1 MTMAYLAFLLGLL
14 IGAALVFILMGR
26 ENTRLRVDNA
36 RLQTQMDQ
44 AGMRVEERRQE
55 MERQVEA
62 TKQELALRTQEL
74 LRQNADRLKQEN
86 SEHMTLLTTPLREAI
101 SEMRRALEDTTKHS
115 AEDNASLREL
125 LAQMMRSNREI
136 GEQAE
141 LLANVLRRD
150 SQAAGY
156 MGEVILGDLL
166 AAQGLVEG
174 VHYESQPYLRDAK
187 GRKARNEDTGAA
199 MRPDF
204 ILHYPQ
210 GQDVVIDS
218 KVSMA
223 AYERYVNATDPDEK
237 AKALKAH
244 MQSVR
249 KHVDELAGKDYSRYL
264 DPGRQAVDFVLMF
277 VPFES
282 SLQLALANDPSLWH
296 EAFRRKVFI
305 TSEQNLTA
313 ILHMIHVAWVQNQQA
328 QNQRLVFGLA
338 EQLID
343 RLGDFIKRYTALGE
357 RLEQARRAFDDCG
370 KKLYAGNQSV
380 VKKAHELIDM
390 GAKENPDRR
399 IPPAQDELPG

>member
-1 MTMAYLAFLLGLL
+1 MVYLAFMLGLL

-36 RLQTQMDQ
+36 RLQTQLEQTGKRM
-44 AGMRVEERRQE
+44 EERRQE
-55 MERQVEA
+55 MDRQVEA

-187 GRKARNEDTGAA
+187 GRKARNEDTGSA

-223 AYERYVNATDPDEK
+223 AYERYVNATDPEEK

-244 MQSVR
+244 IQSVR

-277 VPFES
+277 MPFES

-296 EAFRRKVFI
+296 EAFERKVFI

-357 RLEQARRAFDDCG
+357 RLEQAKRAFDDCG

>member
-1 MTMAYLAFLLGLL
+1 MVYLAFILGLL

-36 RLQTQMDQ
+36 RLQTQLEQ
-44 AGMRVEERRQE
+44 AGKRMEERRQE
-55 MERQVEA
+55 MGRQVEA

-74 LRQNADRLKQEN
+74 LRQNADRLKREN
-86 SEHMTLLTTPLREAI
+86 AEHMTLLTTPLREAI

-187 GRKARNEDTGAA
+187 GRKARNEDTGSA

-223 AYERYVNATDPDEK
+223 AYERYVNATDPEEK

-244 MQSVR
+244 IQSVR

-277 VPFES
+277 MPFES

-296 EAFRRKVFI
+296 EAFERKVFI

-357 RLEQARRAFDDCG
+357 RLEQAKRAFDDCG

-399 IPPAQDELPG
+399 IPPAQDELPA

>member
-1 MTMAYLAFLLGLL
+1 MVYLAFILGLL

-36 RLQTQMDQ
+36 RLQTQLEQ
-44 AGMRVEERRQE
+44 AGKRMEERRQE

-74 LRQNADRLKQEN
+74 LRQNADRLKREN
-86 SEHMTLLTTPLREAI
+86 AEHMTLLTTPLREAI

-187 GRKARNEDTGAA
+187 GRKARNEDTGSA

-223 AYERYVNATDPDEK
+223 AYERYVNATDPEEK

-244 MQSVR
+244 IQSVR

-277 VPFES
+277 MPFES

-296 EAFRRKVFI
+296 EAFERKVFI

-357 RLEQARRAFDDCG
+357 RLEQAKRAFDDCG

>member
-1 MTMAYLAFLLGLL
+1 MVYLAFILGLL

-36 RLQTQMDQ
+36 RLQTQLEQ
-44 AGMRVEERRQE
+44 AGKRMEERRQE

-223 AYERYVNATDPDEK
+223 AYERYVNATDPEEK

-244 MQSVR
+244 IQSVR

-277 VPFES
+277 MPFES

-296 EAFRRKVFI
+296 EAFERKVFI

-399 IPPAQDELPG
+399 IPPAQEELPG

>member
-1 MTMAYLAFLLGLL
+1 MVYLAFMLGLL

-36 RLQTQMDQ
+36 RLQTQLEQTGKRM
-44 AGMRVEERRQE
+44 EERRQE
-55 MERQVEA
+55 MDRQVEA

-141 LLANVLRRD
+141 LLANVLRR
-150 SQAAGY
+150 
-156 MGEVILGDLL
+156 E
-166 AAQGLVEG
+166 
-174 VHYESQPYLRDAK
+174 DAK
-187 GRKARNEDTGAA
+187 GRKARNEDTGSA

-223 AYERYVNATDPDEK
+223 AYERYVNATDPEEK

-244 MQSVR
+244 IQSVR

-277 VPFES
+277 MPFES
-282 SLQLALANDPSLWH
+282 SLQLALANDSSLWH
-296 EAFRRKVFI
+296 EAFERKVFI

-343 RLGDFIKRYTALGE
+343 RLGD
-357 RLEQARRAFDDCG
+357 G

-399 IPPAQDELPG
+399 IPPAQDELPA

>member
-1 MTMAYLAFLLGLL
+1 MVYLAFILGLL

-36 RLQTQMDQ
+36 RLQTQLEQ
-44 AGMRVEERRQE
+44 AGKRMEERRQE
-55 MERQVEA
+55 MDRQVEA

-74 LRQNADRLKQEN
+74 LRQNADRLKREN
-86 SEHMTLLTTPLREAI
+86 AEHMTLLTAPLREAI

-223 AYERYVNATDPDEK
+223 AYERYVNATDPEEK

-244 MQSVR
+244 IQSVR

-277 VPFES
+277 MPFES

-296 EAFRRKVFI
+296 EAFERKVFI

-357 RLEQARRAFDDCG
+357 RLEQVRRAFDDCG

>member
-1 MTMAYLAFLLGLL
+1 MVYLAFILGLL

-36 RLQTQMDQ
+36 RLQTQLEQ
-44 AGMRVEERRQE
+44 AGKRMEERRQE

-86 SEHMTLLTTPLREAI
+86 AEHMTLLTTPLREAI

-187 GRKARNEDTGAA
+187 GRKARNEDTGSA

-223 AYERYVNATDPDEK
+223 AYERYVNATDPEEK

-244 MQSVR
+244 IQSVR

-277 VPFES
+277 MPFES

-296 EAFRRKVFI
+296 EAFERKVFI

-357 RLEQARRAFDDCG
+357 RLEQAKRAFDDCG

-399 IPPAQDELPG
+399 IPPAQDELPA

>member
-1 MTMAYLAFLLGLL
+1 MVYLAFILGLL

-36 RLQTQMDQ
+36 RLQTQLEQ
-44 AGMRVEERRQE
+44 AGKRMEERRQE

-187 GRKARNEDTGAA
+187 GRKARNEDTGSA

-223 AYERYVNATDPDEK
+223 AYERYVNATDPEEK

-244 MQSVR
+244 IQSVR

-277 VPFES
+277 MPFES

-296 EAFRRKVFI
+296 EAFQRKVFI

-357 RLEQARRAFDDCG
+357 RLEQAKRAFDDCG

-399 IPPAQDELPG
+399 IPPAQEELPG

>member
-1 MTMAYLAFLLGLL
+1 MAYLAFALGLL

-36 RLQTQMDQ
+36 RLQAQLEQ
-44 AGMRVEERRQE
+44 AGKRVEERRQE
-55 MERQVEA
+55 MDRQVEA

-74 LRQNADRLKQEN
+74 LRQNADRLKREN
-86 SEHMTLLTTPLREAI
+86 AEHMTLLTAPLREAI

-223 AYERYVNATDPDEK
+223 AYERYVNATGPEEK

-244 MQSVR
+244 IQSVR

-277 VPFES
+277 MPFES
-282 SLQLALANDPSLWH
+282 SLQLALANDSSLWH
-296 EAFRRKVFI
+296 EAFQRKVFI

-338 EQLID
+338 EQLVD

-399 IPPAQDELPG
+399 IPPAQDELPA

>member
-1 MTMAYLAFLLGLL
+1 MVYLAFILGLL

-36 RLQTQMDQ
+36 RLQTQLEQ
-44 AGMRVEERRQE
+44 AGKRMEERRQE

-187 GRKARNEDTGAA
+187 GRKARNEDTGSA

-223 AYERYVNATDPDEK
+223 AYERYVNATDPEEK

-244 MQSVR
+244 IQSVR

-277 VPFES
+277 MPFES

-296 EAFRRKVFI
+296 EAFERKVFI

>member
-1 MTMAYLAFLLGLL
+1 MVYLAFILGLL

-36 RLQTQMDQ
+36 RLQTQLEQ
-44 AGMRVEERRQE
+44 AGKRMEERRQE

-86 SEHMTLLTTPLREAI
+86 AEHMTLLTAPLREAI

-187 GRKARNEDTGAA
+187 GRKARNEDTGSA

-223 AYERYVNATDPDEK
+223 AYERYVNATDPEEK

-244 MQSVR
+244 IQSVR

-277 VPFES
+277 MPFES

-296 EAFRRKVFI
+296 EAFQRKVFI

-357 RLEQARRAFDDCG
+357 RLEQAKRAFDDCG

>member
-1 MTMAYLAFLLGLL
+1 MVYLAFILGLL

-36 RLQTQMDQ
+36 RLQTQLEQ
-44 AGMRVEERRQE
+44 AGKRMEERRQE

-74 LRQNADRLKQEN
+74 LRQNADRLKREN
-86 SEHMTLLTTPLREAI
+86 AEHMTLLTAPLREAI

-223 AYERYVNATDPDEK
+223 AYERYVNATDPEEK

-244 MQSVR
+244 IQSVR

-277 VPFES
+277 MPFES
-282 SLQLALANDPSLWH
+282 SLQLALANDSSLWH
-296 EAFRRKVFI
+296 EAFQRKVFI

-357 RLEQARRAFDDCG
+357 RLEQAKRAFDDCG

-399 IPPAQDELPG
+399 IPPAQDELPA

>member
-1 MTMAYLAFLLGLL
+1 MVYLAFILGLL

-36 RLQTQMDQ
+36 RLQTQLEQ
-44 AGMRVEERRQE
+44 AGERMEERRQE

-86 SEHMTLLTTPLREAI
+86 AEHMTLLTAPLREAI

-223 AYERYVNATDPDEK
+223 AYERYVNATDPEEK

-244 MQSVR
+244 IQSVR

-277 VPFES
+277 MPFES

-296 EAFRRKVFI
+296 EAFERKVFI

-357 RLEQARRAFDDCG
+357 RLEQAKRAFDDCG

-399 IPPAQDELPG
+399 IPPAQDELPA

>member
-1 MTMAYLAFLLGLL
+1 MVYLAFILGLL

-36 RLQTQMDQ
+36 RLQTQLEQ
-44 AGMRVEERRQE
+44 AGKRMEERRQE

-86 SEHMTLLTTPLREAI
+86 SEHMTLLTAPLREAI

-187 GRKARNEDTGAA
+187 GRKARNEDTGSA

-223 AYERYVNATDPDEK
+223 AYERYVNATDPEEK

-244 MQSVR
+244 IQSVR

-277 VPFES
+277 MPFES

-296 EAFRRKVFI
+296 EAFERKVFI

-357 RLEQARRAFDDCG
+357 RLEQAKRAFDDCG

-399 IPPAQDELPG
+399 IPPAQDELPA

>member
-1 MTMAYLAFLLGLL
+1 MVYLAFILGLL

-36 RLQTQMDQ
+36 RLQTQLEQ
-44 AGMRVEERRQE
+44 AGKRMEERRQE
-55 MERQVEA
+55 MDRQVEA

-86 SEHMTLLTTPLREAI
+86 AEHMTLLTTPLREAI

-187 GRKARNEDTGAA
+187 GRKARNEDTGSA

-223 AYERYVNATDPDEK
+223 AYERYVNATDPEEK

-244 MQSVR
+244 IQSVR

-277 VPFES
+277 MPFES

-296 EAFRRKVFI
+296 EAFQRKVFI

-357 RLEQARRAFDDCG
+357 RLEQAKHAFDDCG

-399 IPPAQDELPG
+399 IPPAQDELPA

>member
-1 MTMAYLAFLLGLL
+1 MVYLAFILGLL

-36 RLQTQMDQ
+36 RLQTQLEQ
-44 AGMRVEERRQE
+44 AGKRMEERRQE

-86 SEHMTLLTTPLREAI
+86 AEHMTLLTTPLREAI

-141 LLANVLRRD
+141 LLANLLRRD

-187 GRKARNEDTGAA
+187 GRKARNEDTGSA

-223 AYERYVNATDPDEK
+223 AYERYVNATDPEEK

-244 MQSVR
+244 IQSVR

-277 VPFES
+277 MPFES

-296 EAFRRKVFI
+296 EAFERKVFI

-357 RLEQARRAFDDCG
+357 RLEQAKRAFDDCG

-399 IPPAQDELPG
+399 IPPAQDELPA

>member
-1 MTMAYLAFLLGLL
+1 MVYLAFILGLL

-36 RLQTQMDQ
+36 RLQTQLEQ
-44 AGMRVEERRQE
+44 AGKRMEERRQE

-74 LRQNADRLKQEN
+74 LRQNADRLKREN
-86 SEHMTLLTTPLREAI
+86 AEHMTLLTTPLREAI

-187 GRKARNEDTGAA
+187 GRKARNEDTGSA

-223 AYERYVNATDPDEK
+223 AYERYVNATDPEEK

-244 MQSVR
+244 IQSVR

-277 VPFES
+277 MPFES

-296 EAFRRKVFI
+296 EAFERKVFI

-399 IPPAQDELPG
+399 IPPAQDELPA

>member
-1 MTMAYLAFLLGLL
+1 MVYLAFILGLL

-36 RLQTQMDQ
+36 RLQTQLEQ
-44 AGMRVEERRQE
+44 AGKRMEERRQE

-74 LRQNADRLKQEN
+74 LRQNADRLKREN

-187 GRKARNEDTGAA
+187 GRKARNEDTGSA

-223 AYERYVNATDPDEK
+223 AYERYVNATDPEEK

-244 MQSVR
+244 IQSVR

-277 VPFES
+277 MPFES

-296 EAFRRKVFI
+296 EAFERKVFI

-357 RLEQARRAFDDCG
+357 RLEQAKRAFDDCG

-399 IPPAQDELPG
+399 IPPAQDELPA

>member
-1 MTMAYLAFLLGLL
+1 MVYLAFILGLL

-36 RLQTQMDQ
+36 RLQTQLEQ
-44 AGMRVEERRQE
+44 AGKRMEERRQE

-74 LRQNADRLKQEN
+74 LRQNADRLKREN

-187 GRKARNEDTGAA
+187 GRKARNEDTGSA

-223 AYERYVNATDPDEK
+223 AYERYVNATDPEEK

-244 MQSVR
+244 IQSVR

-277 VPFES
+277 MPFES

-296 EAFRRKVFI
+296 EAFQRKVFI

-357 RLEQARRAFDDCG
+357 RLEQAKRAFDDCG

-399 IPPAQDELPG
+399 IPPAQDELPA

>member
-1 MTMAYLAFLLGLL
+1 MVYLAFILGLL

-36 RLQTQMDQ
+36 RLQTQLEQ
-44 AGMRVEERRQE
+44 AGKRMEERRQE

-86 SEHMTLLTTPLREAI
+86 AEHMTLLTTPLREAI

-156 MGEVILGDLL
+156 MGEVILEDLL

-223 AYERYVNATDPDEK
+223 AYERYVNATDPEEK

-244 MQSVR
+244 IQSVR

-277 VPFES
+277 MPFES

-296 EAFRRKVFI
+296 EAFERKVFI

-357 RLEQARRAFDDCG
+357 RLEQAKRAFDDCG

-399 IPPAQDELPG
+399 IPPAQDELPA

>member
-1 MTMAYLAFLLGLL
+1 MVYLAFILGLL

-36 RLQTQMDQ
+36 RLQTQLEQ
-44 AGMRVEERRQE
+44 AGKRMEERRQE

-74 LRQNADRLKQEN
+74 LRQNADRLKREN
-86 SEHMTLLTTPLREAI
+86 AEHMTLLTAPLREAI

-204 ILHYPQ
+204 VLHYPQ

-223 AYERYVNATDPDEK
+223 AYERYVNATDPEEK

-244 MQSVR
+244 IQSVR

-277 VPFES
+277 MPFES

-296 EAFRRKVFI
+296 EAFERKVFI

-357 RLEQARRAFDDCG
+357 RLEQAKRAFDDCG

>member
-1 MTMAYLAFLLGLL
+1 MVYLAFILGLL

-36 RLQTQMDQ
+36 RLQTQLEQ
-44 AGMRVEERRQE
+44 AGKRMEERRQE
-55 MERQVEA
+55 MDRQVEA

-187 GRKARNEDTGAA
+187 GRKARNEDTGSA

-223 AYERYVNATDPDEK
+223 AYERYVNATDPEEK

-244 MQSVR
+244 IQSVR

-277 VPFES
+277 MPFES

-296 EAFRRKVFI
+296 EAFERKVFI

-357 RLEQARRAFDDCG
+357 RLEQAKRAFDDCG

>member
-1 MTMAYLAFLLGLL
+1 MVYLAFILGLL

-36 RLQTQMDQ
+36 RLQAQLEQ
-44 AGMRVEERRQE
+44 AGKRVEERRQE
-55 MERQVEA
+55 MGRQVEA

-74 LRQNADRLKQEN
+74 LRQNADRLKREN
-86 SEHMTLLTTPLREAI
+86 AEHMTLLTAPLREAI

-187 GRKARNEDTGAA
+187 GRKARNEDTGSA

-223 AYERYVNATDPDEK
+223 AYERYVNATDPEEK

-244 MQSVR
+244 IQSVR

-277 VPFES
+277 MPFES

-296 EAFRRKVFI
+296 EAFERKVFI

-357 RLEQARRAFDDCG
+357 RLEQAKRAFDDCG

>member
-1 MTMAYLAFLLGLL
+1 MVYLAFILGLL

-36 RLQTQMDQ
+36 RLQTQLEQ
-44 AGMRVEERRQE
+44 AGKRMEERRQE

-86 SEHMTLLTTPLREAI
+86 SEHMTLLTAPLREAI

-204 ILHYPQ
+204 VLHYPQ

-223 AYERYVNATDPDEK
+223 AYERYVNATDPEEK

-244 MQSVR
+244 IQSVR

-277 VPFES
+277 MPFES

-296 EAFRRKVFI
+296 EAFERKVFI

-357 RLEQARRAFDDCG
+357 RLEQAKRAFDDCG

-390 GAKENPDRR
+390 GAKETPDRR
-399 IPPAQDELPG
+399 IPPAQDELPA

>member
-1 MTMAYLAFLLGLL
+1 MAYLAFALGLL
-14 IGAALVFILMGR
+14 IGAALVFVLMGR

-36 RLQTQMDQ
+36 RLQAQLEQ
-44 AGMRVEERRQE
+44 AGKRVEERRQE
-55 MERQVEA
+55 MDRQVEA

-74 LRQNADRLKQEN
+74 LRQNADRLKREN
-86 SEHMTLLTTPLREAI
+86 AEHMTLLTAPLREAI

-223 AYERYVNATDPDEK
+223 AYERYVNATGPEEK

-244 MQSVR
+244 IQSVR

-277 VPFES
+277 MPFES
-282 SLQLALANDPSLWH
+282 SLQLALANDSSLWH
-296 EAFRRKVFI
+296 EAFQRKVFI

-338 EQLID
+338 EQLVD

-399 IPPAQDELPG
+399 IPPAQDELPA

>member
-1 MTMAYLAFLLGLL
+1 MVYLAFILGLL

-36 RLQTQMDQ
+36 RLQTQLEQ
-44 AGMRVEERRQE
+44 AGKRMEERRQE

-86 SEHMTLLTTPLREAI
+86 AEHMTLLTTPLREAI

-187 GRKARNEDTGAA
+187 GRKARNEDTGSA

-223 AYERYVNATDPDEK
+223 AYERYVNATDPEEK

-244 MQSVR
+244 IQSVR

-277 VPFES
+277 MPFES

-296 EAFRRKVFI
+296 EAFQRKVFI

-357 RLEQARRAFDDCG
+357 RLEQAKRAFDDCG

-380 VKKAHELIDM
+380 VKKAHELIEM

>member
-1 MTMAYLAFLLGLL
+1 MVYLAFILGLL

-36 RLQTQMDQ
+36 RLQTQLEQ
-44 AGMRVEERRQE
+44 AGKRMEERRQE

-86 SEHMTLLTTPLREAI
+86 SEHMTLLTAPLREAI

-187 GRKARNEDTGAA
+187 GRKARNEDTGSA

-223 AYERYVNATDPDEK
+223 AYERYVNATDPEEK

-244 MQSVR
+244 IQSVR

-277 VPFES
+277 MPFES

-296 EAFRRKVFI
+296 EAFERKVFI

-338 EQLID
+338 EQLVD

>member
-1 MTMAYLAFLLGLL
+1 MVYLAFILGLL

-36 RLQTQMDQ
+36 RLQTQLEQ
-44 AGMRVEERRQE
+44 AGKRMEERRQE

-187 GRKARNEDTGAA
+187 GRKARNEDTGSA

-223 AYERYVNATDPDEK
+223 AYERYVNATDPEEK

-244 MQSVR
+244 IQSVR

-277 VPFES
+277 MPFES

-296 EAFRRKVFI
+296 EAFERKVFI

-399 IPPAQDELPG
+399 IPPAQDELPA

>member
-1 MTMAYLAFLLGLL
+1 MVYLAFILGLL

-36 RLQTQMDQ
+36 RLQTQLEQ
-44 AGMRVEERRQE
+44 AGKRMEERRQE

-86 SEHMTLLTTPLREAI
+86 AEHMTLLTTPLREAI

-174 VHYESQPYLRDAK
+174 VHYESQPFLRDAK
-187 GRKARNEDTGAA
+187 GRKAHNEDTGAA

-223 AYERYVNATDPDEK
+223 AYERYVNATDPEEK

-244 MQSVR
+244 IQSVR

-277 VPFES
+277 MPFES

-296 EAFRRKVFI
+296 EAFERKVFI

-357 RLEQARRAFDDCG
+357 RLEQAKRAFDDCG

-399 IPPAQDELPG
+399 IPPAQDELPA

>member
-1 MTMAYLAFLLGLL
+1 MAYLAFILGLL

-36 RLQTQMDQ
+36 RLQTQLEQ
-44 AGMRVEERRQE
+44 AGKRMEERRQE

-223 AYERYVNATDPDEK
+223 AYERYVNATDPEEK

-244 MQSVR
+244 IQSVR

-277 VPFES
+277 MPFES

-296 EAFRRKVFI
+296 EAFERKVFI

-357 RLEQARRAFDDCG
+357 RLEQAKRAFDDCG

-399 IPPAQDELPG
+399 IPPAQDELPA

>member
-1 MTMAYLAFLLGLL
+1 MAYLAFILGLL

-36 RLQTQMDQ
+36 RLQTQLEQ
-44 AGMRVEERRQE
+44 AGKRMEERRQE
-55 MERQVEA
+55 MGRQVEA

-187 GRKARNEDTGAA
+187 GRKARNEDTGSA

-218 KVSMA
+218 KVSMV
-223 AYERYVNATDPDEK
+223 AYERYVNATDPEEK

-244 MQSVR
+244 IQSVR

-277 VPFES
+277 MPFES

-296 EAFRRKVFI
+296 EAFERKVFI

-338 EQLID
+338 EQLVD

-399 IPPAQDELPG
+399 IPPAQDELPA

>member
-1 MTMAYLAFLLGLL
+1 MVYLAFILGLL

-36 RLQTQMDQ
+36 RLQTQLEQ
-44 AGMRVEERRQE
+44 AGKRMEERRQE

-86 SEHMTLLTTPLREAI
+86 AEHMTLLTTPLREAI

-223 AYERYVNATDPDEK
+223 AYERYVNATDPEEK

-244 MQSVR
+244 IQSVR

-277 VPFES
+277 MPFES

-296 EAFRRKVFI
+296 EAFQRKVFI

-357 RLEQARRAFDDCG
+357 RLEQAKRAFDDCG

-399 IPPAQDELPG
+399 IPPAQDELPA

>member
-1 MTMAYLAFLLGLL
+1 MVYLAFILGLL

-36 RLQTQMDQ
+36 RLQTQLEQ
-44 AGMRVEERRQE
+44 AGKRMEERRQE

-74 LRQNADRLKQEN
+74 LRQNADRLKREN
-86 SEHMTLLTTPLREAI
+86 AEHMTLLTAPLREAI

-187 GRKARNEDTGAA
+187 GRKARNEDTGSA

-223 AYERYVNATDPDEK
+223 AYERYVNATDPEEK

-244 MQSVR
+244 IQSVR

-277 VPFES
+277 MPFES

-296 EAFRRKVFI
+296 EAFERKVFI

-357 RLEQARRAFDDCG
+357 RLEQAKRAFDDCG

>member
-1 MTMAYLAFLLGLL
+1 MVYLAFALGLL
-14 IGAALVFILMGR
+14 IGAALVFVLMGR

-36 RLQTQMDQ
+36 RLQTQLEQ
-44 AGMRVEERRQE
+44 AGKRMEERRQE

-86 SEHMTLLTTPLREAI
+86 SEHMTLLTAPLREAI

-187 GRKARNEDTGAA
+187 GRKARNEDTGSA

-223 AYERYVNATDPDEK
+223 AYERYVNATDPEEK

-244 MQSVR
+244 IQSVR

-277 VPFES
+277 MPFES

-296 EAFRRKVFI
+296 EAFERKVFI

-399 IPPAQDELPG
+399 IPPAQDELPA

>member
-1 MTMAYLAFLLGLL
+1 MVYLAFILGLL

-36 RLQTQMDQ
+36 RLQTQLEQ
-44 AGMRVEERRQE
+44 AGKRMEERRQE

-86 SEHMTLLTTPLREAI
+86 SEHMTLLTAPLREAI

-204 ILHYPQ
+204 VLHYPQ

-223 AYERYVNATDPDEK
+223 AYERYVNATDPEEK

-244 MQSVR
+244 IQSVR

-277 VPFES
+277 MPFES

-296 EAFRRKVFI
+296 EAFERKVFI

-357 RLEQARRAFDDCG
+357 RLEQAKRAFDDCG

-399 IPPAQDELPG
+399 IPPAQDELPA

>member
-1 MTMAYLAFLLGLL
+1 MVYLAFMLGLL

-36 RLQTQMDQ
+36 RQQTQLEQTGKRM
-44 AGMRVEERRQE
+44 EERRQE
-55 MERQVEA
+55 MDRQVEA

-187 GRKARNEDTGAA
+187 GRKARNEDTGSA

-223 AYERYVNATDPDEK
+223 AYERYVNATDPEEK

-244 MQSVR
+244 IQSVR

-277 VPFES
+277 MPFES

-296 EAFRRKVFI
+296 EAFERKVFI

-357 RLEQARRAFDDCG
+357 RLEQAKRAFDDCG

-399 IPPAQDELPG
+399 IPPAQDELPA

>member
-1 MTMAYLAFLLGLL
+1 MVYLAFILGLL
-14 IGAALVFILMGR
+14 IGAALVFVLMGR

-36 RLQTQMDQ
+36 RLQTQLEQ
-44 AGMRVEERRQE
+44 AGKRMEERRQE

-86 SEHMTLLTTPLREAI
+86 SEHMTLLTAPLREAI

-187 GRKARNEDTGAA
+187 GRKARNEDTGSA

-223 AYERYVNATDPDEK
+223 AYERYVNATDPEEK

-244 MQSVR
+244 IQSVR

-277 VPFES
+277 MPFES

-296 EAFRRKVFI
+296 EAFERKVFI

-357 RLEQARRAFDDCG
+357 RLEQAKRAFDDCG

-399 IPPAQDELPG
+399 IPPAQDELPA

>member
-1 MTMAYLAFLLGLL
+1 MVYLAFILGLL

-36 RLQTQMDQ
+36 RLQTQLEQ
-44 AGMRVEERRQE
+44 AGKRMEERRQE

-74 LRQNADRLKQEN
+74 LRQNTDRLKREN
-86 SEHMTLLTTPLREAI
+86 AEHMTLLTTPLREAI

-223 AYERYVNATDPDEK
+223 AYERYVNATDPEEK

-244 MQSVR
+244 IQSVR

-277 VPFES
+277 MPFES

-296 EAFRRKVFI
+296 EAFERKVFI

-338 EQLID
+338 EQLVD

-399 IPPAQDELPG
+399 IPPAQEELPG

>member
-1 MTMAYLAFLLGLL
+1 MVYLAFILGLL

-36 RLQTQMDQ
+36 RLQTQLEQ
-44 AGMRVEERRQE
+44 AGKRMEERRQE
-55 MERQVEA
+55 MDRQVEA

-86 SEHMTLLTTPLREAI
+86 SEHMTLLTAPLREAI

-223 AYERYVNATDPDEK
+223 AYERYVNATGPEEK

-244 MQSVR
+244 IQSVR

-277 VPFES
+277 MPFES

-296 EAFRRKVFI
+296 EAFERKVFI

-338 EQLID
+338 EQLVD

-399 IPPAQDELPG
+399 IPPAQEELPG

>member
-1 MTMAYLAFLLGLL
+1 MVYLAFILGLL

-36 RLQTQMDQ
+36 RLQTQLEQ
-44 AGMRVEERRQE
+44 AGKRMEERRQE

-86 SEHMTLLTTPLREAI
+86 AEHMTLLTTPLREAI

-187 GRKARNEDTGAA
+187 GRKARNEDTGSA

-223 AYERYVNATDPDEK
+223 AYERYVNATDPEEK

-244 MQSVR
+244 IQSVR

-277 VPFES
+277 MPFES

-296 EAFRRKVFI
+296 EAFQRKVFI

-338 EQLID
+338 EQLVD

-399 IPPAQDELPG
+399 IPPAQDELPA